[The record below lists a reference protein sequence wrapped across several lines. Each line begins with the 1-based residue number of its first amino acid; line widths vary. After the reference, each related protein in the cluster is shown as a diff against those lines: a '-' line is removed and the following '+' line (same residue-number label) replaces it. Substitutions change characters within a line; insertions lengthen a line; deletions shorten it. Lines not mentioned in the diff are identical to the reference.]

1 LLFGVAIFLH
11 WVPRFFWFLQ
21 LLPFLCGCG
30 FGGGVGLGW
39 LVLAMLPA
47 LVGCG
52 GVAFSFVLCLG
63 GDLVATFAIINLI
76 FVATFG
82 IINLTL

>member
-1 LLFGVAIFLH
+1 
-11 WVPRFFWFLQ
+11 
-21 LLPFLCGCG
+21 LLPFLCWLG

-39 LVLAMLPA
+39 LALAMPLR

-52 GVAFSFVLCLG
+52 GVAFSFVPCLVG
-63 GDLVATFAIINLI
+63 GFVATFPIINLI